1 MISVNADFLLQSFV
15 IPIFLIL
22 PEFILS
28 SFLTQSLLLEF
39 SSCLSS
45 DFLKRRSFSFN
56 MPWRYQIS
64 ITKCLYSSREDL
76 PKKLF
81 KITVQEGKKPLSV
94 DSCSSKTSLLKIP
107 RQCLTNTDWEH
118 CFQTSLVYSRNRRAS
133 SSSHESD
140 KFYLHSYNL
149 LVLLS
154 LRKTRD
160 FLSLDLAQLQLKM
173 VLLARNQFNNNSCRY
188 LILFVLHWQ
197 MTTTLFSPATGKFKI
212 SYVKDIN
219 IVLTNVEQ
227 GSFKL
232 TSLLAVAGRD
242 RSTWLN
248 WIQMPSFLISLQ
260 RKRHRRLFII

>member
-1 MISVNADFLLQSFV
+1 M
-15 IPIFLIL
+15 
-22 PEFILS
+22 
-28 SFLTQSLLLEF
+28 
-39 SSCLSS
+39 S
-45 DFLKRRSFSFN
+45 DQHWLG
-56 MPWRYQIS
+56 
-64 ITKCLYSSREDL
+64 T
-76 PKKLF
+76 LF
-81 KITVQEGKKPLSV
+81 
-94 DSCSSKTSLLKIP
+94 
-107 RQCLTNTDWEH
+107 
-118 CFQTSLVYSRNRRAS
+118 YSRNRRAS

-140 KFYLHSYNL
+140 KFHLHSYNL
-149 LVLLS
+149 LVLLT

-260 RKRHRRLFII
+260 RKRHRRLFIIYVRVYLWWSLFCKAQIKLKLIKGNLNILTSG

>member
-1 MISVNADFLLQSFV
+1 
-15 IPIFLIL
+15 
-22 PEFILS
+22 
-28 SFLTQSLLLEF
+28 
-39 SSCLSS
+39 
-45 DFLKRRSFSFN
+45 

-81 KITVQEGKKPLSV
+81 KITVQEGKKTFSV
-94 DSCSSKTSLLKIP
+94 KSHRSKTSLLKFP
-107 RQCLTNTDWEH
+107 GNVWPTLTGNVH
-118 CFQTSLVYSRNRRAS
+118 CFQTLLVYSRNRRAS

-140 KFYLHSYNL
+140 KFHLHSYNL

-232 TSLLAVAGRD
+232 TSLL
-242 RSTWLN
+242 
-248 WIQMPSFLISLQ
+248 ISQ
-260 RKRHRRLFII
+260 EETVRHGWTESKCRASWSHYKENDTEDYL

>member
-81 KITVQEGKKPLSV
+81 KITVQEGKKTFSV
-94 DSCSSKTSLLKIP
+94 KSHRSKTSLLKFP
-107 RQCLTNTDWEH
+107 GNVWPTLTE
-118 CFQTSLVYSRNRRAS
+118 
-133 SSSHESD
+133 
-140 KFYLHSYNL
+140 
-149 LVLLS
+149 
-154 LRKTRD
+154 
-160 FLSLDLAQLQLKM
+160 
-173 VLLARNQFNNNSCRY
+173 
-188 LILFVLHWQ
+188 
-197 MTTTLFSPATGKFKI
+197 
-212 SYVKDIN
+212 N
-219 IVLTNVEQ
+219 IVFRRHWFILGTEERAHQLTRVTNFTYTRIICSSYYPSGKQ
-227 GSFKL
+227 GTF
-232 TSLLAVAGRD
+232 
-242 RSTWLN
+242 
-248 WIQMPSFLISLQ
+248 
-260 RKRHRRLFII
+260 